1 MRERL
6 LHIEKLEQAARR
18 GAFVRLLIGSSLNL
32 VVEEI
37 IEVSCVQYPS
47 ACKQTLLEAG
57 LEGPS
62 AFRQQARV
70 RHVVGQPGKSLIQ
83 SRLHEPRGIG
93 ETQARTGKNFS
104 AT

>member
-62 AFRQQARV
+62 AYREKLF
-70 RHVVGQPGKSLIQ
+70 RHVTPTESVQPEAHLYCRIGYCGRNVHLRL
-83 SRLHEPRGIG
+83 SRACP
-93 ETQARTGKNFS
+93 A
-104 AT
+104 